1 MGNTHVVIRNV
12 SKTFGKAKALDDVS
26 LEIARGSF
34 TTLLGP
40 SGCGKTTLLR
50 TLAGFYQVEKGDI
63 FIDDQRVNDVPSHLR
78 NAIMVFQDYALFP
91 HMNIRENITY
101 GLKIRKMSETEINGR
116 LEKTIG
122 YLDIGNLLERTP
134 GQISGGQ
141 QQRVALARALVMEPK
156 VLLLDEPLSNLDA
169 KLRISIRAELRQLQQ
184 RLKIT
189 TIYVT
194 HDQAEALAMS
204 DTIAVMKDGHV
215 MQIGSPSE
223 VYHHPD
229 NTFVAS
235 FVGTVNF
242 IKGTVRS
249 VNGDHVE
256 VEACGGMSLVVDEKL
271 KSLNTEKAP
280 RIGELVTLA
289 VRPES
294 MKILERLPASG
305 DNVNVLSGK
314 INRSIFEGSSIRYW
328 IEALGTE
335 ILVDV
340 FDPGENILQQGFIAF
355 KIDPGKVHIII
366 DRCENGTS

>member
-1 MGNTHVVIRNV
+1 MEKTHVSIRRV
-12 SKTFGKAKALDDVS
+12 SKTFGKTKALDDVS
-26 LEIARGSF
+26 LEIAKGSF

-63 FIDDQRVNDVPSHLR
+63 YIDDQRVNDVPSHLR

-101 GLKIRKMSETEINGR
+101 GLRIRKMPKDEIDKR

-141 QQRVALARALVMEPK
+141 QQRVALARALIMEPE

-169 KLRISIRAELRQLQQ
+169 KLRISIRAELRQIQQ

-194 HDQAEALAMS
+194 HDQAEALSMS
-204 DTIAVMKDGHV
+204 DTIAVMKDGRV
-215 MQIGSPSE
+215 MQIGSPAE
-223 VYHHPD
+223 VYYHPD
-229 NTFVAS
+229 NAFVAS

-242 IKGTVRS
+242 IEGIVRS
-249 VNGDHVE
+249 ASEDGVV
-256 VEACGGMSLVVDEKL
+256 VEAAEGGVSIVVREK
-271 KSLNTEKAP
+271 P
-280 RIGELVTLA
+280 RGSGAQKMPRTGDKVTLV

-294 MKILERLPASG
+294 IRILEPSCASG
-305 DNVNVLSGK
+305 GADVLRGK
-314 INRSIFEGSSIRYW
+314 VSRFLFEGSSVRYW

-340 FDPGENILQQGFIAF
+340 FNPGENMTREGAVDIR
-355 KIDPGKVHIII
+355 IDPERVHIIPN
-366 DRCENGTS
+366 RQ